1 MPAAIPLVA
10 VLAGGFASAA
20 VGGGIIGAVV
30 AAGMAE
36 GQAVMI
42 GDLQND
48 LRAAKGAAVPSLF
61 AVWGYGTSEGADARA
76 SSPGDLPTP
85 LV

>member
-10 VLAGGFASAA
+10 VLAVGFASAT

-30 AAGMAE
+30 VAGVAA
-36 GQAVMI
+36 GQAVLI
-42 GDLQND
+42 GDHQTA
-48 LRAAKGAAVPSLF
+48 LRAAKAAGVPSIVV
-61 AVWGYGTSEGADARA
+61 AWGYGTRKDADARP
-76 SSPGDLPTP
+76 SSPSDLPAL